1 MSEMIC
7 TCDAEGTRGVEA
19 RRLRIFKRMG
29 LDDMRDLTTAII
41 LSLAFDFEA
50 DASIAAD
57 MWFGVYLDTPL
68 IKDTPSAARGLS
80 IECDWP
86 HDGLAYL
93 WEQLAEK
100 FPERVSVNPNPKT
113 LALRV
118 SERVSSALLRHYEEH
133 DAKYRDHRALTHNGP
148 NDCPPC
154 EDCDVLLTLKV
165 VAHHALDEMW
175 GSDALDRAIEKAW
188 D

>member
-7 TCDAEGTRGVEA
+7 TCQAEGVREVEA

-29 LDDMRDLTTAII
+29 LDDISDLTTAII
-41 LSLAFDFEA
+41 LSLAFDFQA

-86 HDGLAYL
+86 HDGLAFL

-100 FPERVSVNPNPKT
+100 FPERVSVKQGT
-113 LALRV
+113 SATAIRV
-118 SERVSSALLRHYEEH
+118 TERISAAMLSNYEE
-133 DAKYRDHRALTHNGP
+133 DEAAYRKHREEAHNGP

-154 EDCDVLLTLKV
+154 EDCSVLLTLRTIS
-165 VAHHALDEMW
+165 HHALDEVW
-175 GSDALDRAIEKAW
+175 GSGVLDRAIEKAW